1 MNWNIIKDQD
11 DVDSLMAL
19 FGGFHDGC
27 LREAHL
33 WTGHWVSND
42 LAMTCPD
49 SLDNCIR
56 ILVQRQF
63 KDPSAIE
70 LLFEEVTR
78 FNLVPSPENYESII
92 FEDILLVQDG
102 TIYYPPN
109 VGWWPEFPSRDEVT
123 WVSAKRLRRRRV
135 KWLGAELHYGPDE
148 NQRT

>member
-1 MNWNIIKDQD
+1 MSWYVIKDQG

-63 KDPSAIE
+63 KDPFAIE
-70 LLFEEVTR
+70 LLFGEVAR
-78 FNLVPSPENYESII
+78 FNLVPSPKTTNLSFLKTSFWFRMAQSITP
-92 FEDILLVQDG
+92 LMW
-102 TIYYPPN
+102 
-109 VGWWPEFPSRDEVT
+109 VGGQNLQVEMKSLWCLQNDFGGVEWN
-123 WVSAKRLRRRRV
+123 
-135 KWLGAELHYGPDE
+135 G
-148 NQRT
+148 